1 MSIKVNGTVVID
13 NNKNFTNIVGANG
26 FYTDLHPTLATQS
39 SSGSITLDANNPSN
53 LLTLTGNLTVTDMTN
68 KFPGKQCIFLTDV
81 TASGYDITWGSNF
94 KFVNDTEPDWTA
106 ARYWMIGTTIWD
118 NNTILVTA
126 TSWAGSGASTP
137 TVDLGSTIN
146 TYTSGSGLGGD
157 ASTNLAITTTGYIQT
172 TGSGS
177 SGSTSGT
184 VNRLWMLSGSITD
197 YQVKWDGTGDTSYLT
212 SNPGLGTWISL
223 NASTPQ
229 VWRIFEDDND
239 SVTRSVSGTLSIR
252 DTATST
258 VQDTV
263 SVTISADFSP

>member
-1 MSIKVNGTVVID
+1 MSIKIGGTVVID
-13 NNKNFTNIVGANG
+13 NNRNFTNIVGANG
-26 FYTDLHPTLATQS
+26 LYTDLHPTLATQS

-94 KFVNDTEPDWTA
+94 KFVNDTEPDWTT

-126 TSWAGSGASTP
+126 TSWAGSGGSAA

-146 TYTSGSGLGGD
+146 TYSSGSGLGGY
-157 ASTNLAITTTGYIQT
+157 ARTTLAIGQSGTIATSGTGT
-172 TGSGS
+172 
-177 SGSTSGT
+177 SGSTSNAVSRT
-184 VNRLWMLSGSITD
+184 WLLSGSASD
-197 YQVKWDGTGDTSYLT
+197 YQIKWDGTGDTSYLI
-212 SNPGLGTWISL
+212 SNSGLGTWL
-223 NASTPQ
+223 NGGANHSW
-229 VWRIFEDDND
+229 VIEEDDND